1 MLTCV
6 CVCVLVKCQGRPR
19 SSLRTPPQP
28 QVEWQA
34 TARNP
39 SGPNTH
45 CLMAS
50 LAGQSQSQC
59 VKSCSS
65 RRHDGVIGS
74 IDLVCDHGSGFFG
87 CFVD

>member
-6 CVCVLVKCQGRPR
+6 CVFWLSVKVDQGL
-19 SSLRTPPQP
+19 SLRTPPQT

-74 IDLVCDHGSGFFG
+74 IDLVCGHGSGFFG